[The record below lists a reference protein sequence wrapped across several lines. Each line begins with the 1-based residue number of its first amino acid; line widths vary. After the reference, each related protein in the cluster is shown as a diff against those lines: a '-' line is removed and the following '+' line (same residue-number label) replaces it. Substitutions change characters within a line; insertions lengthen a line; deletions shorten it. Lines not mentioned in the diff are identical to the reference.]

1 MSAQLTSNDIKWP
14 MFIAEWLESLEKLQ
28 TMMFYWRESQ
38 NRVLVLTDDFINIY
52 DGLSNWYLYAHI
64 KN

>member
-14 MFIAEWLESLEKLQ
+14 LFIAEWLKSLEKTWDHDVLL
-28 TMMFYWRESQ
+28 TRMILGESQ

-52 DGLSNWYLYAHI
+52 DGLS
-64 KN
+64 